1 MNIRSGTPM
10 CNSSGG
16 KFFFSFPKTLP
27 ETVWTAMSRATLE
40 LRLSLPAPL
49 PCFCQGTSEQ
59 LQEDPVKNVN
69 SSQMCANQHVQSF
82 TTSRLDTCFCKVAA
96 ELTKIPVF
104 IFCNNR

>member
-10 CNSSGG
+10 CDSPGG
-16 KFFFSFPKTLP
+16 KFFFSSPKTLP
-27 ETVWTAMSRATLE
+27 ETVWTEMSRATLE

-49 PCFCQGTSEQ
+49 PGFCQGTSEQ

-82 TTSRLDTCFCKVAA
+82 TASRLDTCFGKVAV
-96 ELTKIPVF
+96 ELTKVPVF
-104 IFCNNR
+104 ICCNHR